1 MATAPPSPSRG
12 LDRNN
17 CRLSVLL
24 MMCLPPV
31 LLTMCLPPS
40 SPSAWCCLTL
50 SSQMQTRSF
59 SLTSQGVRRIKDI
72 VSHSLQAVTTHSP
85 FLLSSPVVGRCLFW
99 GILTLPALVGN
110 GIGMSLPFQSR
121 SFSLVNPLDHLAGVR
136 NCLLAKAV

>member
-17 CRLSVLL
+17 CGLS
-24 MMCLPPV
+24 V

-59 SLTSQGVRRIKDI
+59 SLTSQGVRRIKDV

-110 GIGMSLPFQSR
+110 GIRVSLPFQSR
-121 SFSLVNPLDHLAGVR
+121 SFSLVNPLDHLAGVTETFLPHLVLT
-136 NCLLAKAV
+136 LLPRG